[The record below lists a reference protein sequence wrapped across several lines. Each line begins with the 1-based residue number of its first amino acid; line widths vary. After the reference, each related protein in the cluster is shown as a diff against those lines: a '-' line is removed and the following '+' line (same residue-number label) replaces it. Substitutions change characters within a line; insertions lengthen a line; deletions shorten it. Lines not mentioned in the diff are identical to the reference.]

1 MHRILM
7 EKENDSKW
15 EYELNVLIDQATNHK
30 GRENHISFE
39 RTEFVL

>member
-1 MHRILM
+1 M

-30 GRENHISFE
+30 GREKECEILNKGN
-39 RTEFVL
+39 